1 MIGRNILLRLTGG
14 FVVLTSV
21 LSGCDSAA
29 PPVVDTPP
37 PPVTV
42 SHPIVREVVDRDD
55 YEGRIVAGQKVEIRA
70 RVRGHLIAVKF
81 QAGDMVKKDD
91 LLYEIDPRPAKTARD
106 GAKAQEKAAEAA
118 LQFAKAE
125 YNRER
130 ALLPKGGTSREEVE
144 LRFAKQAVANGEF
157 LKAKAAVEQ
166 AQLDVDF
173 TKITAPLD
181 GKLSKTL
188 VDVGNLVNAGGG
200 ETLLTT
206 LITVDPMY
214 VEFKVDER
222 NFRRYRES
230 HRKDTKE
237 KGPQLSLK
245 EQKIPVYVALEGEE
259 NYPHE
264 GQIEFADN
272 KIDPSTGTILVRGVL
287 SNAERIYEDGMRAR
301 VRVPV
306 SAPHRVVMVTERAI
320 GNDQGKRFLYVV
332 NAQGTVERRD
342 VTLGRLIDGLQ
353 VIQEGVQSDERIIV
367 NGIQRVR
374 DGMKVQP
381 HQAPMAGA
389 KQSDESSQEKPTQK

>member
-1 MIGRNILLRLTGG
+1 MIGRHTLLWLTGG
-14 FVVLTSV
+14 LVIWTSV

-29 PPVVDTPP
+29 PSVVETPP
-37 PPVTV
+37 PPVTI
-42 SHPIVREVVDRDD
+42 SHPIVRSVVDQDD

-81 QAGDMVKKDD
+81 KAGDVVKKDD
-91 LLYEIDPRPAKTARD
+91 VLYEIDPRPAKATLA
-106 GAKAQEKAAEAA
+106 GAKAQEKAAEAG
-118 LQFAKAE
+118 LKFARAE
-125 YNRER
+125 FNRER
-130 ALLPKGGTSREEVE
+130 ALLPSGATSREEVE
-144 LRFAKQAVANGEF
+144 LRVAKQEVANGEL

-166 AQLDVDF
+166 AQLDLEF

-206 LITVDPMY
+206 LTTVDPMY

-222 NFRRYRES
+222 SFRRYKES

-237 KGPQLSLK
+237 KGPQPTLK
-245 EQKIPVYVALEGEE
+245 EQNIPVYVALEGDES
-259 NYPHE
+259 YPHA
-264 GQIEFADN
+264 GRLEFADN
-272 KIDPSTGTILVRGVL
+272 KIDPSTGTILARGIL
-287 SNAERIYEDGMRAR
+287 SNAEGIYEDGMRAR

-306 SAPHRVVMVTERAI
+306 SDPHKVTLVIERAI
-320 GNDQGKRFLYVV
+320 GNDQGKKFLYVV
-332 NAQGTVERRD
+332 NAENTVERRD

-353 VIQEGVQSDERIIV
+353 VIEDGVKPDEWIIV

-374 DGMKVQP
+374 DGMKVEP
-381 HQAPMAGA
+381 HRAAMPGA
-389 KQSDESSQEKPTQK
+389 KPSGGSSQEKITQK